1 VDSQDQP
8 NESMESPPEP
18 QVEMK
23 KEPSRANL
31 FFKKLLRRA
40 TLWLGIFALGIVVTW
55 FVQIRPRI
63 EEVNALK
70 AEMDL
75 LEEEVGA
82 LETDLAE
89 LEGIESERDGLQLQL
104 DDTRVHLALLDIL
117 VDVST
122 AQLAIGD
129 GNFDTAQAALA
140 ETDEKLSELA
150 AGLEE
155 DYHETID
162 GMQSRLALAL
172 EEINQDAFAAESDL
186 EVLRNSILALERSL
200 FGE

>member
-1 VDSQDQP
+1 MDSQDQP

>member
-1 VDSQDQP
+1 MDSQDQP

-150 AGLEE
+150 AWLEE